1 MRSSRTCI
9 SHSLPNARAGRR
21 HVEALDPER
30 AQRIDNGV
38 DDCRQRSD
46 RAGFTGALRTERVPL
61 GRHRVRGYLH
71 VRHRVGPRHA
81 IIHEASRQVLTQLAV
96 VDNLLH
102 QRLAESLRDPT
113 VDLAFQANWV
123 HHCADIVDHDVADDL
138 DRTGIGVDLDLANVA
153 AIGIGVVVG
162 GEGSR
167 LVEPAFEAKREAAGL
182 ERGLGNIGDANASVG
197 AGDREVAVGEFDVD
211 VGRFEQMRCN
221 AFALGDDL
229 VGSHPQGRATNHR
242 RA

>member
-1 MRSSRTCI
+1 MRALVAGMSRLLTPSGLSASTTALTI
-9 SHSLPNARAGRR
+9 AGNAPTVPASP
-21 HVEALDPER
+21 APF
-30 AQRIDNGV
+30 AP
-38 DDCRQRSD
+38 S
-46 RAGFTGALRTERVPL
+46 GFRLVGTGFEVI
-61 GRHRVRGYLH
+61 VH
-71 VRHRVGPRHA
+71 VRHRVGPRHTV
-81 IIHEASRQVLTQLAV
+81 IHKASRQVLTQLSV
-96 VDNLLH
+96 VDDLLH
-102 QRLAESLRDPT
+102 QRLTESLRDAAM
-113 VDLAFQANWV
+113 DLAFQANRV
-123 HHCADIVDHDVADDL
+123 HHRADIVDHDIADDL
-138 DRTGIGVDLDLANVA
+138 ERTGIGVDLDLADVA

-167 LVEPAFEAKREAAGL
+167 LVEPAFEARRQAAGL

-229 VGSHPQGRATNHR
+229 VGSHPQGRAPNHR